1 MRLSL
6 VGLFLLKAIAW
17 FLACLVVWYQ
27 LGSLVTLPVA
37 LLAKAAVASVFP
49 AWAEGVEKTGTTLV
63 LLTGLEVTG
72 VAGVPA
78 GQVAVLSPEVD
89 FLKYG
94 YGLPLLIALL
104 LASNARSWIAKAA
117 IGALA
122 LLPFQVWG
130 VCFDWL
136 KQVAIDTGVAPFS
149 ATAREFIAFA
159 YQFGYLVLPALVP
172 VMLWV
177 AMDRRFLSTFLLEAT
192 LEGETENQ
200 TDKGRS
206 TASPGSDARP

>member
-17 FLACLVVWYQ
+17 FLACLLVWYQ
-27 LGSLVTLPVA
+27 LGSLVTLPVG
-37 LLAKAAVASVFP
+37 LLAKATVASVFP
-49 AWAEGVEKTGTTLV
+49 AWAEGVEKTGTMLV

-78 GQVAVLSPEVD
+78 GQIAVLSPEVN
-89 FLKYG
+89 FMKYG
-94 YGLPLLIALL
+94 FGLPLLIALL
-104 LASNARSWIAKAA
+104 LASNARGLIAKSVL
-117 IGALA
+117 GALA

-136 KQVAIDTGVAPFS
+136 KQAGIDTGVAPF
-149 ATAREFIAFA
+149 TPMGRELIALG

-177 AMDRRFLSTFLLEAT
+177 TMDRRFLSTFLLEAT
-192 LEGETENQ
+192 LEGESEKQGN
-200 TDKGRS
+200 
-206 TASPGSDARP
+206 ASS